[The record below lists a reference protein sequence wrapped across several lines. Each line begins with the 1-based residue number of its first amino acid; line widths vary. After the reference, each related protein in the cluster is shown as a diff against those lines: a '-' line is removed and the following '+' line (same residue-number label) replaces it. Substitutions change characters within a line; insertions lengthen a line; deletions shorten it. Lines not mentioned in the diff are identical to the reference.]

1 MFDTAE
7 LAILAGA
14 GRAKTELN
22 EEWRAEWQ
30 KERDAHK
37 TTSVVKESKI
47 EGLKAVINELGRR
60 YPTDPLFQDTG
71 SVSSTGVREKIWKK
85 TIFDP
90 ACDEAY
96 ERMTRRRS

>member
-22 EEWRAEWQ
+22 DEWRAEWQ
-30 KERDAHK
+30 KERDAHE
-37 TTSVVKESKI
+37 TSNAVKDAKL
-47 EGLKAVINELGRR
+47 EGYKAVINELARR

-71 SVSSTGVREKIWKK
+71 SVSSKGVREKVWKK
-85 TIFDP
+85 TVYLP
-90 ACDEAY
+90 VAEAAY
-96 ERMTRRRS
+96 ERLRRK